1 MATETT
7 TCCIVGGGPAGA
19 MLGLLLAR
27 AGIEVT
33 VLEKHRDFLR
43 DFRGDT
49 IHPSTLDVLAELGLA
64 ERFLELPH
72 RTTPGIN
79 MVTDTQDVLVADQR
93 LLSGTYPYIAFVPQW
108 DFLNLLAAEA
118 ATYPNFHL
126 RMGAEVHG
134 LIREGDRAR
143 GVRYRDAEGEHELR
157 AELTVAADGR
167 DSVLRRPA
175 GLVPQGFGA
184 PMDDLW
190 FRIPREESDPPDTFI
205 RMGQQGLLIGI
216 CRDTYWQFAYVI
228 PKGRYAEL
236 QAEGIESLRSS
247 VRALLPWMGDRPDKI
262 EFSDA
267 RMLEVRVERLKR
279 WYRPGLLFIGDAA
292 HAMSPVG
299 GFGINVAVQDAVA
312 TANLLAEPL
321 RRGTVSTEDLAAVQR
336 RRLPPAVAI
345 QRMQILLQNQ
355 LIAPTLHGT
364 RESKPPRF
372 LAVAEHV
379 RPMRK
384 LIARMIGYGPRP
396 EHVRTPER
404 V

>member
-7 TCCIVGGGPAGA
+7 TCCIVGGGPAGT

-27 AGIEVT
+27 AGIDVT
-33 VLEKHRDFLR
+33 VLEKHQDFLR

-49 IHPSTLDVLAELGLA
+49 IHPSTLDVMAELGLV

-79 MVTDTQDVLVADQR
+79 MVTDTRDVLVADQR
-93 LLSGTYPYIAFVPQW
+93 LLSGAYPYIAFVPQW
-108 DFLNLLAAEA
+108 DFLSLLAEEA
-118 ATYPNFHL
+118 AKYPHFHL
-126 RMGAEVHG
+126 KMGAEVHG
-134 LIREGDRAR
+134 LIREGDRAA
-143 GVRYRDAEGEHELR
+143 GVRYRDADGEHELR
-157 AELTVAADGR
+157 AVLTVAADGR
-167 DSVLRRPA
+167 DSVLRAPA

-205 RMGQQGLLIGI
+205 RLGAQGLLIGI
-216 CRDTYWQFAYVI
+216 CREDYWQFAYVI
-228 PKGRYAEL
+228 PKGRYAQL
-236 QAEGIESLRSS
+236 KTEGIDALRAS

-267 RMLEVRVERLKR
+267 RMLEVRVERLRR

-321 RRGTVSTEDLAAVQR
+321 RRGTLGTGHLAAVQR
-336 RRLPPAVAI
+336 RRLPPTVAI

-355 LIAPTLHGT
+355 LIAPTLDGT
-364 RESKPPRF
+364 RESRPPRV
-372 LAVAEHV
+372 LAVADRV
-379 RPMRK
+379 TPVGR

-396 EHVRTPER
+396 EHVRTPGR
-404 V
+404 S

>member
-7 TCCIVGGGPAGA
+7 TCCVVGGGPAGT

-33 VLEKHRDFLR
+33 VLEKHQDFLR

-49 IHPSTLDVLAELGLA
+49 IHPSTLDVMAELGLVD
-64 ERFLELPH
+64 RFLALPH

-79 MVTDTQDVLVADQR
+79 MVTDTRDVLVADQR
-93 LLSGTYPYIAFVPQW
+93 LLSGAYPYIAFVPQW
-108 DFLNLLAAEA
+108 DFLSLLAEEA
-118 ATYPNFHL
+118 ATYPHFHL
-126 RMGAEVHG
+126 KMGAEVHG
-134 LIREGDRAR
+134 LIREGDRSA
-143 GVRYRDAEGEHELR
+143 GVRYRDADGEHELR
-157 AELTVAADGR
+157 AVLTVAADGR
-167 DSVLRRPA
+167 DSALRAPA
-175 GLVPQGFGA
+175 GLVPRGFGA

-205 RMGQQGLLIGI
+205 RLGAEGLLIGI
-216 CRDTYWQFAYVI
+216 CREDYWQFAYVI
-228 PKGRYAEL
+228 PKGMYAQL
-236 QAEGIESLRSS
+236 KAEGIDALRAS

-267 RMLEVRVERLKR
+267 RMLEVRVERLRR

-321 RRGTVSTEDLAAVQR
+321 RLGTLSTAHLAAVQK
-336 RRLPPAVAI
+336 RRLPPTVAI

-355 LIAPTLHGT
+355 LIAPTLDGT
-364 RESKPPRF
+364 RESRPPRVI
-372 LAVAEHV
+372 AVADRV
-379 RPMRK
+379 RPVGK

-396 EHVRTPER
+396 EHVRTPAR
-404 V
+404 G